1 MLKYTDYDIVVELL
15 PSDRFSAEFLWK
27 DINFRIVYISASY
40 TENQFIIRAV
50 FSFLA
55 LIVFC
60 IYTSR
65 SVCGVKKHKQ

>member
-27 DINFRIVYISASY
+27 DVNFRIVYISASY

-50 FSFLA
+50 AFA
-55 LIVFC
+55 PN
-60 IYTSR
+60 
-65 SVCGVKKHKQ
+65 GVVQHVSGLV